1 MEARRRVQPSTRA
14 ARPAGAGLPDPAP
27 GRTLEGLVWLL
38 VFGGLVS
45 LLGWGLFLR
54 WLLL

>member
-1 MEARRRVQPSTRA
+1 METRRRVQASTRA
-14 ARPAGAGLPDPAP
+14 PRPAGPGPQYPAP
-27 GRTLEGLVWLL
+27 VRTLEGLVWRL
-38 VFGGLVS
+38 VYGGLVS

>member
-1 MEARRRVQPSTRA
+1 MKARMPVQPSTRA
-14 ARPAGAGLPDPAP
+14 PRHAGPGPQCPAP
-27 GRTLEGLVWLL
+27 VRTLEGLVWSL
-38 VFGGLVS
+38 VYGGLLS